1 VKADYKQKP
10 LERLALFVGLAMG
23 GFGLFDHGAH
33 GFYSGLADLEYRNP
47 TLDQIHAAQLRVSR
61 FYNARPRPWR
71 PSRLN
76 QSRALRR
83 SRRFDGN
90 GRRTA

>member
-1 VKADYKQKP
+1 VKAKYKEKP
-10 LERLALFVGLAMG
+10 LERLAAFVGLIAG
-23 GFGLFDHGAH
+23 GFGVFDDAGAIT
-33 GFYSGLADLEYRNP
+33 GLEYRSP
-47 TLDQIHAAQLRVSR
+47 TVEQMRAAHLRVSR
-61 FYNARPRPWR
+61 FFNARPRPWR

-76 QSRALRR
+76 DSRARRR